1 MYNIEIDLYNRP
13 RIFQVLLNTLKPRRN
28 EQHFTDDIFIRIFFN
43 ENVWISVKISLTF
56 VPMVPIKNIPAWV
69 QIMTWCRPGDK
80 PLYAPMM
87 VIFFSTHI
95 WVTRPQWIIDCAHV
109 ARDAL
114 YTLKT
119 ESCRDANFCRYWWN
133 HSFSRMQNK
142 TILSSGVVYVRN

>member
-43 ENVWISVKISLTF
+43 ENVWISVKISLTC
-56 VPMVPIKNIPAWV
+56 VPLGPIKNIPAWV

-87 VIFFSTHI
+87 VIFFRRIYESRGLNELLIVHTWPEMHCIRWKPRVVVMPTFVVTGGTTHF
-95 WVTRPQWIIDCAHV
+95 RGC
-109 ARDAL
+109 
-114 YTLKT
+114 KT
-119 ESCRDANFCRYWWN
+119 KLFY
-133 HSFSRMQNK
+133 H
-142 TILSSGVVYVRN
+142 LV